1 MGCYLPSSL
10 FWLRLTSKLRIG
22 ESPVALRIY
31 IVEDNAVIRDNLAA
45 TLIELT
51 GAVVC
56 GSTDGEISA
65 NKWLGEHPNDWD
77 LLIVD
82 IFLKQGNGLGVI
94 TSNRNRT
101 TDQKLIVLTNYASP
115 EIRAQCLKLGA
126 DQVFDKS
133 HDIENL
139 VAFCLAQ
146 SASAH

>member
-31 IVEDNAVIRDNLAA
+31 IVEDNVVIRDNLAA
-45 TLIELT
+45 TLIELA

-56 GSTDGEISA
+56 GSADGEISA

-101 TDQKLIVLTNYASP
+101 TYQKLIVLTNYASP

-146 SASAH
+146 NASAQ